1 MADGDGGGGSSSVSA
16 VAIIAIL
23 VLVLI
28 VAFFLLRGGLFGGRS
43 VPDKID
49 VNVGTG
55 K

>member
-1 MADGDGGGGSSSVSA
+1 MAEGEGSGSVSA

-23 VLVLI
+23 VLVLL

-43 VPDKID
+43 VPEKID
-49 VNVGTG
+49 VNIG